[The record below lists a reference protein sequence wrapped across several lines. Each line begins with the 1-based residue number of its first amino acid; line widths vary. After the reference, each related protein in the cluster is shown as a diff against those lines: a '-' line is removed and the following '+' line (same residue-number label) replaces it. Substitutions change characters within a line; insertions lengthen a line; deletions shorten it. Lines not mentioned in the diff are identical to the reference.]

1 MKKLLLFI
9 AACCIFQSAM
19 AQKES
24 AERHYFLYEY
34 VQAIADYEKYLSK
47 NPNDYKALKQL
58 SDAYY
63 KTNNIDKAVAS
74 YTQLIKMP
82 EADKVDLLQLIQV
95 LRMKGQL
102 SEAKNYALQYKQKA
116 PGQLADSLVYSIENP
131 QNFINTQSDYS
142 LTNLSNRVS
151 GSVVSV
157 QKWKDNQLLVT
168 AEESRSD
175 KSKWTGRSYNKL
187 YLTTESFSR
196 FESFAGEIMK
206 KYDNGTPAFN
216 SARNQMYFTVV
227 NEQSLDERNVN
238 TFKLKVVYSIFENGK
253 WSATQDLPNDDKA
266 YNTAYPTLS
275 KDGKYLVFASD
286 MPDGKGGYDLY
297 YCSRNGD
304 RWSQPVNM
312 SAINTEGNEVF
323 PAFFGDDL
331 WFSSNGLPG
340 VGGLDLFHV
349 RFTDGATSE
358 AINAKTPLNSSF
370 DDYGIF
376 SDDDFQSGYLISN
389 REGDKRIDNVYKFEI
404 KKKAVVAP
412 KALKSLQV
420 KVLDKYTSTPLP
432 YVKVQ
437 ILKDGEVY
445 QKGMTDENGL
455 VTIDDFPKGNYQIKG
470 ELNDITTTNGEVTLN
485 DFEGN
490 DPVITKTLLHNDPRF
505 TLKGI
510 VVNSKNNQPV
520 SGVRVTCFNETLN
533 ISKKE
538 ETKEDGVF
546 LFQLEQKSD
555 FKVTGQKA
563 KWLSSE
569 NIRETT
575 KGLDRSKEIFVKLT
589 LKMDEPEVNKSIRL
603 DKIYYDYDKWNI
615 RPASAEELDRVV
627 QLMKDYPDMKIELSS
642 HTDARGSD
650 AYNEVLSQK
659 RADAAVQYIIA
670 KGITT
675 DRIAAKG
682 YGETR
687 LLNRCGNGV
696 ACSEEEHQLNRRT
709 EFKITECATC
719 PK

>member
-1 MKKLLLFI
+1 LKKIFLLLFLS
-9 AACCIFQSAM
+9 CCAQWVK

-24 AERHYFLYEY
+24 AEHHYFLYEY
-34 VQAIADYEKYLSK
+34 VQAIDDYEKYLSK
-47 NPNDYKALKQL
+47 NPNDYKALKEL

-74 YTQLIKMP
+74 YLQLIKMP
-82 EADKVDLLQLIQV
+82 EADNVDLLQLIQV

-102 SEAKNYALQYKQKA
+102 TDAKKYALQYQQKA
-116 PGQLADSLVYSIENP
+116 PGQLADNLIYSIDHP
-131 QNFINTQSDYS
+131 QIFINEQSDYL
-142 LTNLSNRVS
+142 LTNLSNRVG

-157 QKWKDNQLLVT
+157 RKWTGNQLLVT
-168 AEESRSD
+168 AEEGKTG
-175 KSKWTGRSYNKL
+175 KSKWTGRSYNRL
-187 YLTTESFSR
+187 YLTTEGFST
-196 FESFAGEIMK
+196 FDPFAEEIMK

-216 SARNQMYFTVV
+216 SIGNQMYLTVV
-227 NEQSLDERNVN
+227 NEQSLDEKNVN
-238 TFKLKVVYSIFENGK
+238 TFKLKIVSSIFENNK
-253 WSATQDLPNDDKA
+253 WSATQDLAYDNKS
-266 YNTAYPTLS
+266 YNTAYPTLTD
-275 KDGKYLVFASD
+275 DGKYLVFASD
-286 MPDGKGGYDLY
+286 MPGGKGGYDLY
-297 YCSRNGD
+297 YCERAGD
-304 RWSQPVNM
+304 KWSQPVNM
-312 SAINTEGNEVF
+312 RSINTEGNEVF
-323 PAFFGDDL
+323 PAFYGSDL

-349 RFTDGATSE
+349 SFTDGKVSE
-358 AINAKTPLNSSF
+358 AVNAKTPLNSSF

-376 SDDDFQSGYLISN
+376 SDDNFQSGYLISN
-389 REGDKRIDNVYKFEI
+389 REGDKRIDNVFKFEI
-404 KKKAVVAP
+404 RKKTPATKAAM
-412 KALKSLQV
+412 KSLQV

-470 ELNDITTTNGEVTLN
+470 ELNEITTTNAEVVLS

-520 SGVRVTCFNETLN
+520 SGVTVKCFNETLN
-533 ISKKE
+533 ISKQE

-546 LFQLEQKSD
+546 FFQLEQKSD
-555 FKVTGQKA
+555 FKITGQKA

-569 NIRETT
+569 NIQETT

-615 RPASAEELDRVV
+615 RPASADELDRVV
-627 QLMKDYPDMKIELSS
+627 KLMNDYPDMKIELSS
-642 HTDARGSD
+642 HTDSRGSD

-659 RADAAVQYIIA
+659 RAESAVQYIIS
-670 KGITT
+670 KGI
-675 DRIAAKG
+675 DAKRIVAKG

-696 ACSEEEHQLNRRT
+696 PCSEEEHQLNRRT
-709 EFKITECATC
+709 EFKILECGSC

>member
-1 MKKLLLFI
+1 MKRIFLLWVLS
-9 AACCIFQSAM
+9 CIVQLVK

-24 AERHYFLYEY
+24 AEHHYFLYEY
-34 VQAIADYEKYLSK
+34 VQAINDYEKYLSK
-47 NPNDYKALKQL
+47 NPNDYKALKEL

-74 YTQLIKMP
+74 YLQLIKMP
-82 EADKVDLLQLIQV
+82 EADNTDLLQLIQV

-102 SEAKNYALQYKQKA
+102 QDAEKYAKQYQQRSQ
-116 PGQLADSLVYSIENP
+116 GQLADNLIYSIDHP
-131 QNFINTQSDYS
+131 QLFINEQSDFL
-142 LTNLSNRVS
+142 LTNLSGRIG

-157 QKWKDNQLLVT
+157 RKWNGDKLLVT
-168 AEESRSD
+168 AEESKTG
-175 KSKWTGRSYNKL
+175 KSKWTGRSYNRL
-187 YLTTESFSR
+187 YLTTDAFSK
-196 FESFAGEIMK
+196 FEPFAEEIMK
-206 KYDNGTPAFN
+206 KYDNGTPTFN
-216 SARNQMYFTVV
+216 TACNQMYLTVV
-227 NEQSLDERNVN
+227 NEQSLDEHNVN
-238 TFKLKVVYSIFENGK
+238 TFKLKIVSSIFENNK
-253 WSATQDLPNDDKA
+253 WSATVDLPYDDKA

-275 KDGKYLVFASD
+275 EDGKYLVFASD
-286 MPDGKGGYDLY
+286 MPEGKGGYDLY
-297 YCSRNGD
+297 YCQRVGD
-304 RWSQPVNM
+304 KWSQPVNM
-312 SAINTEGNEVF
+312 RSINTEGSEVF
-323 PAFFGDDL
+323 PSFYGNDL

-349 RFTDGATSE
+349 SFSDGQVSE
-358 AINAKTPLNSSF
+358 PVNAKTPLNSSF

-376 SDDDFQSGYLISN
+376 SNDDFQSGYLISN
-389 REGDKRIDNVYKFEI
+389 REGDKRIDNVFKFEI
-404 KKKAVVAP
+404 RKKALTT
-412 KALKSLQV
+412 ALKSLQV

-437 ILKDGEVY
+437 ILKDGEIY
-445 QKGMTDENGL
+445 QKGMTDEDGV

-470 ELNDITTTNGEVTLN
+470 ELNDITTTNAEVTLS
-485 DFEGN
+485 DFDGQN
-490 DPVITKTLLHNDPRF
+490 PNITKTLLHNDPRF

-520 SGVRVTCFNETLN
+520 SGVTVTCFNETLN
-533 ISKKE
+533 ISKQE

-615 RPASAEELDRVV
+615 RPVSAEELDRVV
-627 QLMKDYPDMKIELSS
+627 QLMKDYPDMQIELSS
-642 HTDARGSD
+642 HTDSRGSD

-659 RADAAVQYIIA
+659 RADAAVQYIIS
-670 KGITT
+670 KGIAAN
-675 DRIAAKG
+675 RITAKG

-696 ACSEEEHQLNRRT
+696 PCSEEEHQLNRRT
-709 EFKITECATC
+709 EFKIVKCNSC
-719 PK
+719 PSY

>member
-1 MKKLLLFI
+1 MKKILLFI
-9 AACCIFQSAM
+9 AVCCIFHLAK

-63 KTNNIDKAVAS
+63 KTNDIDKAVAS

-82 EADKVDLLQLIQV
+82 EADVVDLLQLIQV

-116 PGQLADSLVYSIENP
+116 PGQLADNLIYSIENP

-142 LTNLSNRVS
+142 LTNLSNRIS

-157 QKWKDNQLLVT
+157 QKWKGDQLLVT
-168 AEESRSD
+168 SEESRTD
-175 KSKWTGRSYNKL
+175 KSKWTGRSYNRL
-187 YLTTESFSR
+187 YLTTENFSK
-196 FESFAGEIMK
+196 FEPFAGEIMK
-206 KYDNGTPAFN
+206 KYDNGTPTFN

-238 TFKLKVVYSIFENGK
+238 TFKLKIVSSVFENGK
-253 WSATQDLPNDDKA
+253 WSATQDLPNDDKS

-286 MPDGKGGYDLY
+286 MPGGKGGYDLY
-297 YCSRNGD
+297 YCRRDGD

-312 SAINTEGNEVF
+312 NAINTEGNEVF
-323 PAFFGDDL
+323 PAFYGDDL
-331 WFSSNGLPG
+331 WFSSNGLSG
-340 VGGLDLFHV
+340 IGGLDLFHV
-349 RFTDGATSE
+349 RFTDGTTSE
-358 AINAKTPLNSSF
+358 AVNAKTPLNSSF

-389 REGDKRIDNVYKFEI
+389 REGDKRIDNVYKFQRRA
-404 KKKAVVAP
+404 KATPAKAVI
-412 KALKSLQV
+412 KSLQV

-437 ILKDGEVY
+437 ILKEGEVY
-445 QKGMTDENGL
+445 QKGMTDENG
-455 VTIDDFPKGNYQIKG
+455 VVAIDDFPKGNYQIKG
-470 ELNDITTTNGEVTLN
+470 ELNEITTTNGEVTLS

-520 SGVRVTCFNETLN
+520 SGVTVKCFNETLN
-533 ISKKE
+533 ISKQE

-546 LFQLEQKSD
+546 FFQLEQKSD

-642 HTDARGSD
+642 HTDSRGSD

-670 KGITT
+670 KGIPT
-675 DRIAAKG
+675 DRIVAKG

-696 ACSEEEHQLNRRT
+696 KCSEEEHQLNRRT
-709 EFKITECATC
+709 EFKIIECASC